1 MTNSEVRL
9 PMQNDL
15 TVSHVAGIAMQLFP
29 YFRRPFLDKLKAC
42 YINELQIARCYQQA
56 SEDFIA
62 VCNWVVD
69 MKFTKSIHDLSDF
82 GLVAEIE
89 RLVLDFE
96 RNRRSELKA
105 LNYDKNDSPVYDFI
119 ERQSTKIV
127 RQLMSLANIDGASN
141 ALVTV
146 LGNGHEANNQEALKS
161 WVKKSMLLG
170 ELPGDIDAASAL
182 LPELEKTL
190 NKWST
195 DRFV

>member
-15 TVSHVAGIAMQLFP
+15 TVSHVAGIAMQVFP
-29 YFRRPFLDKLKAC
+29 YFRRPFLDKLKAS
-42 YINELQIARCYQQA
+42 YIDELQIARCYQQA

-62 VCNWVVD
+62 VCNWVLDV
-69 MKFTKSIHDLSDF
+69 KFTKSIHDLSDF
-82 GLVAEIE
+82 GLIAEIE
-89 RLVLDFE
+89 RLVRDFE
-96 RNRRSELKA
+96 RTPSGQLKA
-105 LNYDKNDSPVYDFI
+105 LSYDKKERPVYDFI
-119 ERQSTKIV
+119 ERQATKIV

-141 ALVTV
+141 SLITA

-161 WVKKSMLLG
+161 WVKNSILLG
-170 ELPGDIDAASAL
+170 DLPGDIDAASAL